1 MEKEII
7 DNHARYLDRIK
18 IFKSFGYD
26 ADGERNFIIDKVAPL
41 SGKICEV
48 GTGKGY
54 FTVALAQKGYSFVT
68 IDVSSDEQKFARM
81 NIQYLGLEKQVD
93 FQVLDAGKLHFED
106 KSFDYIFAV
115 NLIHHLDEPY
125 RVVDEMV
132 RVLNDG
138 GKMVLSDFSKK
149 GFDLIKKIHESE
161 GGTHGEGKV
170 ELKDIE
176 TALLCDGFIS
186 EEYHTDL
193 QQIFLFYKKD

>member
-7 DNHARYLDRIK
+7 DNHARYLERIK

-48 GTGKGY
+48 GTGKGH

-115 NLIHHLDEPY
+115 NLIHHLDDPY
-125 RVVDEMV
+125 RVVDEMA
-132 RVLNDG
+132 RVLNNG
-138 GKMVLSDFSKK
+138 GTMVLSDFSKK
-149 GFDLIKKIHESE
+149 GFDLIKEIHESE

-170 ELKDIE
+170 GLQEIDGY
-176 TALLCDGFIS
+176 LCARGFTS
-186 EEYHTDL
+186 EEFNTVL
-193 QQIFLFYKKD
+193 QQIFSLTKKD